1 VRRFLLALILVLL
14 SGCTREGQSPE
25 APPPEPTR
33 LGLWVL
39 AEGSHRALEHP
50 DRIEALIGNAEA
62 LGVTDLFIQVYR
74 GGRSWFP
81 STHADDGPYRKIRAA
96 HDLDPLPRV
105 IDAAH
110 AKGMRVHA
118 WFNALS
124 LAGNR
129 EAPLL
134 ERVGRDAVVVDRKGR
149 SMLDYPGL
157 DVPEPDW
164 GWLRMGTPGVWLDPA
179 VPGVIEYLERTV
191 DDLLAVA
198 PHLDG
203 LHLDYI
209 RHALVLPLGPGSRFD
224 VGLDFGY
231 GEDARRRFEAESKR
245 AFARGDAW
253 DAFRRERV
261 GEVVRRLCARL
272 PEGAQCSAAVLPWAT
287 RAYLTAM
294 QDFRRWL
301 EEGWLDF
308 AVAMLYTRDDRLLRY
323 TAASLRGGVA
333 GDAVW
338 VGLGTWLFVGDPGRI
353 RAQITAA
360 RDVDPSGIALFSY
373 DALTEAPETLRLL
386 TEIPPLAEGP

>member
-1 VRRFLLALILVLL
+1 VRWLPLALILILV

-25 APPPEPTR
+25 APPPEPIR

-39 AEGSHRALEHP
+39 AEGSHRTLEYP
-50 DRIEALIGNAEA
+50 DRIEALVGNAEA

-96 HDLDPLPRV
+96 HDRDPLSRL
-105 IDAAH
+105 IEAAH
-110 AKGMRVHA
+110 ARGMRVHA

-124 LAGNR
+124 LASNR
-129 EAPLL
+129 KAPLL

-157 DVPEPDW
+157 EIPEPDR
-164 GWLRMGTPGVWLDPA
+164 GWLRMGTRGLWLDPA
-179 VPGVIEYLERTV
+179 VPGVVEYLERTV
-191 DDLLAVA
+191 DDLFAVA
-198 PHLDG
+198 PGLDG

-209 RHALVLPLGPGSRFD
+209 RHALVLPLSPGSRFD

-231 GEDARRRFEAESKR
+231 GPRARRHFEEDSER
-245 AFARGDAW
+245 RFARGDDW
-253 DAFRRERV
+253 DAFRRDRV
-261 GEVVRRLCARL
+261 SDVVRRLCARL

-308 AVAMLYTRDDRLLRY
+308 VVAMLYTRDDRLLRY
-323 TAASLRGGVA
+323 TAASLRGGTG
-333 GDAVW
+333 GDSVW

-353 RAQITAA
+353 RAQIAA
-360 RDVDPSGIALFSY
+360 AQAVDPPGVSLFSY

-386 TEIPPLAEGP
+386 TEVPPLGEGP